1 MKSERVDGE
10 SEAVT
15 TRQTITSK
23 GRAAGAQAKET
34 SPPRV
39 IIEAVGPEID
49 HGRFPIK
56 RTVGEDV
63 VVSAD
68 AFAEGHD
75 VIAVVLRHRL
85 TSDDEWAEVPMSPL
99 GNDCWTARFTVTR
112 QGRHEYTI

>member
-1 MKSERVDGE
+1 MWDEDGKTTMKRENEKGRRRREGITTTKTNDDKDESRPGDGE

-15 TRQTITSK
+15 TGQIITSK
-23 GRAAGAQAKET
+23 GRAAGAQAKEI

-39 IIEAVGPEID
+39 IIEAVEPEID

-56 RTVGEDV
+56 RTVGEEV

-75 VIAVVLRHRL
+75 L
-85 TSDDEWAEVPMSPL
+85 
-99 GNDCWTARFTVTR
+99 
-112 QGRHEYTI
+112 